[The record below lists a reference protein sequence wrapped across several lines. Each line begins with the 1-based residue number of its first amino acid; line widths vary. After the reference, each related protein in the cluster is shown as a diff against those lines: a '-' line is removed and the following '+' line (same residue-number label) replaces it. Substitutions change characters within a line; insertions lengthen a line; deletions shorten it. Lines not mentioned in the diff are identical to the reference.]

1 MVAKAA
7 IAGEYIGHALLDCSV
22 LAVPINVAC
31 AKTDHRTP
39 RSIAYLGQ
47 RRFRAE
53 RHNRKQDEPEVNYA
67 LHLQPHRLIFSLIG
81 CR

>member
-47 RRFRAE
+47 RWFRAE
-53 RHNRKQDEPEVNYA
+53 RHNRKQDGPDVNYA
-67 LHLQPHRLIFSLIG
+67 LHL
-81 CR
+81 